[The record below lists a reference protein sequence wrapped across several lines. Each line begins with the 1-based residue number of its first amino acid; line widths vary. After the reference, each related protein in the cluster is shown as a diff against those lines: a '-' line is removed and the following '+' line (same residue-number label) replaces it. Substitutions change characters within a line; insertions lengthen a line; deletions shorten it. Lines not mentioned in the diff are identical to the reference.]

1 MIQYNRS
8 KKEKRYL
15 IMTEKDNIV
24 ASCWVRVCSDEERTI
39 AEKVLEEY
47 RAEKRRIEKIEMAR
61 QSLGALV
68 GAMVNE
74 IGLEETKT
82 LMRESARALRELKF

>member
-1 MIQYNRS
+1 
-8 KKEKRYL
+8 
-15 IMTEKDNIV
+15 MTEKDNIV
-24 ASCWVRVCSDEERTI
+24 ASCWVRVCSDEERAI

-61 QSLGALV
+61 QNLGALV
-68 GAMVNE
+68 GAMVKE

-82 LMRESARALRELKF
+82 LMRESSRALRELKF